1 MAPCAVGG
9 ILDQYSIQ
17 SLGSKIIAG
26 GANNQL
32 LTPDIDQKLFDK
44 GIHYIPDVLI
54 NSGGVIGLTKDVL
67 KKTDS
72 QIDEDLKLIGK
83 RVLRS
88 IEAAKTNKV
97 SVLSDLK
104 TLLV

>member
-1 MAPCAVGG
+1 
-9 ILDQYSIQ
+9 
-17 SLGSKIIAG
+17 LGSKIIAG

-32 LTPDIDQKLFDK
+32 LTADIDQKLFDK

-54 NSGGVIGLTKDVL
+54 NSGGVIGLTKDAL
-67 KKTDS
+67 NKTDA
-72 QIDEDLKLIGK
+72 QIEEDLKLIGK

-88 IEAAKTNKV
+88 IETAKTNNV